1 MPYGD
6 FKDLIRWT
14 TSDQILLDKTFNIAK
29 NGKYDGYQRGLT
41 SMIYKIFDKK
51 SSGGIVKKGNIT
63 TKELAKKLQ
72 KTINKKIEKT
82 MLGVLSLLIC
92 NYKANL
98 IMEFVFCYML
108 LTFIANMYMG
118 YSFKR

>member
-14 TSDQILLDKTFNIAK
+14 ASDQILLNKTFNIAK
-29 NGKYDGYQRGLT
+29 NRKYDGYQRGLT

-51 SSGGIVKKGNIT
+51 SSGRIVKKGNIT

-72 KTINKKIEKT
+72 KTINKKIEKRKVDSPFQRQC
-82 MLGVLSLLIC
+82 LGCWACWYVII
-92 NYKANL
+92 KQ
-98 IMEFVFCYML
+98 I
-108 LTFIANMYMG
+108 
-118 YSFKR
+118 